1 MRKPTKRT
9 ILTAVCITIPIAA
22 AAALIPNIIRYCRKK
37 RYITQ

>member
-22 AAALIPNIIRYCRKK
+22 AAALLPKLIRYCRRK
-37 RYITQ
+37 RYVTQ